1 MRGVGELKRVIPL
14 ALLLVL
20 ILSLPVFA
28 ETMDVVQPVS
38 TEAFEQKADEVSTYF
53 LDALNPIFILMVK
66 VMIVIVAISLVMFL
80 VTGTKVF
87 LNAIITVLALGLGL
101 SLLLNVN
108 KITDWLVSVAKWI
121 GS

>member
-1 MRGVGELKRVIPL
+1 MGELKRAIPL

-28 ETMDVVQPVS
+28 ETMEVVQPVS
-38 TEAFEQKADEVSTYF
+38 TEVFEQKADEVSTYF

-87 LNAIITVLALGLGL
+87 LNAMITVLALGAGL
-101 SLLLNVN
+101 SLLLNVD
-108 KITDWLVSVAKWI
+108 KITEWLVSVAKWI